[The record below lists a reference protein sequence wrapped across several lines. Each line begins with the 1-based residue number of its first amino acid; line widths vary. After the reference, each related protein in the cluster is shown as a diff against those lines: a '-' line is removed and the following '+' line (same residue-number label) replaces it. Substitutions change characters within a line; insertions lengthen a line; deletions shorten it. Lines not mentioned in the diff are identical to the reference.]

1 VMSPCKYVGRCDAYE
16 ACVNMTNS
24 EFQREICNGSDTE
37 DRPCF
42 KSFQEWEKVVSVARV
57 A

>member
-1 VMSPCKYVGRCDAYE
+1 MSPCKYVGRCDAYE

-24 EFQREICNGSDTE
+24 DFQREICNGSDTE